1 MQRTNFLSRLKM
13 NTSNNEQKYNYSL
26 AELGSVVTSSISQSV
41 TAAEFRALEVA
52 NLDSWSYED
61 LTSILNRK
69 NEQYAKIF

>member
-1 MQRTNFLSRLKM
+1 M
-13 NTSNNEQKYNYSL
+13 NTFNNEQKKYNYSL

-52 NLDSWSYED
+52 NLDSWSYDD

-69 NEQYAKIF
+69 KIDVKQLSWIDVKRS